1 MTQTFRKDRLYHF
14 KGERWSQFFGKTLAY
29 ECVMLGQHVR
39 ARLDCV
45 ARERDC
51 KGEWK
56 PDGRTYRVCEGHLPD
71 YQPRANGMELIA
83 TMTRYGAIEAHPVA
97 A

>member
-1 MTQTFRKDRLYHF
+1 MTQRFLKDRLYHF
-14 KGERWSQFFGKTLAY
+14 KGEQWSQFFGKMLPY
-29 ECVMLGQHVR
+29 ECVILGTHVR
-39 ARLDCV
+39 SQIDSLARS
-45 ARERDC
+45 RDF

-71 YQPRANGMELIA
+71 YQPRVSAAKLQA
-83 TMTRYGAIEAHPVA
+83 TMARYGAIIAHPVA